1 MSQDSD
7 FIFTDRF
14 LNLKGQRVLITGAAS
29 GIGEAMAIRFAD
41 AGAECILLDID
52 GSGLEALASRL
63 QAQGSTA
70 SVAKIDLERKSQID
84 AFWAGL
90 SDESLPDILV
100 NNAGVYALKDY
111 LDIDETF
118 LDSTLSIN
126 LNAIFWMCQHFIKRR
141 LQKGGI
147 IVNVSTIEAV
157 LPFKKDLVA
166 YGTSKAG
173 VIALTR
179 GLARD
184 YGPHGFRINVIL
196 PGAIKTPSTKR
207 LMKMA
212 IQRFKVDLIKTGY
225 DFQTRLAMGRWG
237 VPDEVARVAL
247 FLASDLAAY
256 VQGAVIPVDGGFLSS

>member
-7 FIFTDRF
+7 FISTNAL
-14 LNLKGQRVLITGAAS
+14 LNLEGQRVLITGAAS

-52 GSGLEALASRL
+52 QSGLQALAAQLRE
-63 QAQGSTA
+63 QGSEA
-70 SVAKIDLERKSQID
+70 AIAQVDLERKSQID
-84 AFWAGL
+84 EFWTAL
-90 SDESLPDILV
+90 RDEDLPDILI

-111 LDIDETF
+111 LDIDKTF
-118 LDSTLSIN
+118 LDTTLSVN
-126 LNAIFWMCQHFIKRR
+126 LESIFWMCQNFIKRR
-141 LQKGGI
+141 LRTGGVI
-147 IVNVSTIEAV
+147 INVSTIEAI

-212 IQRFKVDLIKTGY
+212 IQKFKVDLIKTGY
-225 DFQTRLAMGRWG
+225 DFQTRLALSRWG

-247 FLASDLAAY
+247 FLASDLAVY
-256 VQGAVIPVDGGFLSS
+256 VQGAVLPVDGGFLSS